1 MKTKPK
7 LQLNPIILKSVIA
20 KLAAKKS
27 QLAGS
32 EKAAIYLA
40 YFNSLNQ
47 DEWREVILILAAFNG
62 QIPPSSTWKLN
73 NISDPL
79 REDEL
84 PIYFDKKLDDAYY
97 DTLKH
102 LELIGLESR
111 QLAYQALN
119 QLCLTA
125 LDTKEPGFIQ
135 AIMIWPAAMLQGC
148 VSTFVAREI
157 IRKKSIFPN
166 DDPCMFMTHELIR
179 RAINWQDK
187 LPHAEYLELFT
198 EMQKGEYGDNGV
210 RCEFQYLVKIEHYED
225 AFRCLIKMKEEPM
238 LLMDLEKALQGVKDW
253 PTLWKEIS
261 PQLNPGLKRMVT
273 EKALKLSHL

>member
-1 MKTKPK
+1 MKTKPN

-73 NISDPL
+73 NTSNLI

-84 PIYFDKKLDDAYY
+84 PIYFDKKLDDAYF
-97 DTLKH
+97 DTFKL
-102 LELIGLESR
+102 LELISLESR
-111 QLAYQALN
+111 QHFYQVFN

-125 LDTKEPGFIQ
+125 LDSKELGFIQ
-135 AIMIWPAAMLQGC
+135 AIMIWPVFILRGC

-157 IRKKSIFPN
+157 IRKRAIFPI
-166 DDPCMFMTHELIR
+166 DDPLRFMTDVLIR
-179 RAINWQDK
+179 RAVNWQDK
-187 LPHAEYLELFT
+187 LPHAEYLEIFS
-198 EMQKGEYGDNGV
+198 EMQKEQYSDNGV
-210 RCEFQYLVKIEHYED
+210 MYEFQYLVTIEKYED
-225 AFRCLIKMKEEPM
+225 AFRCLTKLKKDPM
-238 LLMDLEKALQGVKDW
+238 YIMDLEKAIAKVKDW
-253 PTLWKEIS
+253 PALWKEIS
-261 PQLNPGLKRMVT
+261 SQLNPEVKRIIT
-273 EKALKLSHL
+273 KKALKLLNL